1 MNNPSPSQHHSC
13 PAGTSR
19 RDFLGQTAVAM
30 TGAMAAVAGGA
41 GLSSAFADETSA
53 AAPAAAASAAPAAAA
68 STAEAATGTAS
79 IAYDPT
85 KHRYIFLV
93 DVNKCIG
100 CGECVRACEVEND
113 VPPHFFR
120 TWIERYQV
128 TRTGEETI
136 DSPNGGR
143 DGFTEMVTGGD
154 VTKAFFVPKLCNH
167 CTNTPCVQLCP
178 VGASLRS
185 PDGVILV
192 DEERCIGCGY
202 CVQACPYGSRFIHPT
217 KHVATKCTL
226 CYHRITKGMRTACV
240 DACPV
245 NARRLGDAMDP
256 SDEVSTIIATQRVQV
271 LKPEL
276 LTEPNCHYLGFSKEI
291 R

>member
-1 MNNPSPSQHHSC
+1 MKRPNPLQPSSLAN
-13 PAGTSR
+13 PTSR
-19 RDFLGQTAVAM
+19 RAFLENTAFAV
-30 TGAMAAVAGGA
+30 TGAMATVAGGA
-41 GLSSAFADETSA
+41 SLCQVFAEGTAASAPA
-53 AAPAAAASAAPAAAA
+53 AAPA
-68 STAEAATGTAS
+68 GV
-79 IAYDPT
+79 YDPT
-85 KHRYIFLV
+85 KHRYVFLV

-100 CGECVRACEVEND
+100 CGECVRACEVENE
-113 VPPHFFR
+113 VPEHFFR
-120 TWIERYQV
+120 TWIERYEV
-128 TRTGEETI
+128 TRTGDVSI

-143 DGFTEMVTGGD
+143 DGFSESVTGGD

-167 CTNTPCVQLCP
+167 CTHTPCVQLCP
-178 VGASLRS
+178 VGASYRS

-217 KHVATKCTL
+217 KHVASKCTL

-245 NARRLGDAMDP
+245 NARMLGDAMDP
-256 SDEVSTIIATQRVQV
+256 NDEVSNIIATQPVAE

-276 LTEPNCHYLGFSKEI
+276 LTEPNCHYLGYSKEI

>member
-1 MNNPSPSQHHSC
+1 MNSPNPAQRSNCSTC
-13 PAGTSR
+13 TSR
-19 RDFLGQTAVAM
+19 REFLEKSAVAM
-30 TGAMAAVAGGA
+30 TGVAAAVAGGA
-41 GLSSAFADETSA
+41 GLCEAFAEDTTVATTATLPTAGATAGA
-53 AAPAAAASAAPAAAA
+53 A
-68 STAEAATGTAS
+68 
-79 IAYDPT
+79 AYDPT
-85 KHRYIFLV
+85 KHRYVFLV

-100 CGECVRACEVEND
+100 CGECVRACEVENE
-113 VPPHFFR
+113 VPKHFFR
-120 TWIERYQV
+120 TWIERYEV
-128 TRTGEETI
+128 TRTGEVTI

-143 DGFTEMVTGGD
+143 DGFTDSVTGGN

-167 CTNTPCVQLCP
+167 CTSTPCVQLCP
-178 VGASLRS
+178 VGASFRS

-192 DEERCIGCGY
+192 DEDRCIGCGY

-226 CYHRITKGMRTACV
+226 CYHRITKGMKTACV

-256 SDEVSTIIATQRVQV
+256 DDEVSNIVATQPVAE

-276 LTEPNCHYLGFSKEI
+276 LTEPNCHYLGFTKEI